1 MLPRHFFLR
10 REVVLG
16 IDHLVVFLFHQ
27 WIPFWNKCKLC
38 SKWHWRRC
46 TWSVILWISWVP
58 TLSLRYEWKEMFCVV
73 SEDDRL
79 NCGVVKV
86 KCDNEWNVIGTFLL
100 RDIYSCSWLWT
111 VWWFRVCGQR
121 VTYSLFS
128 KWPPCTAHRS
138 AVFFTLANLL
148 IIIAII
154 ISFFSRLNA
163 KLF

>member
-1 MLPRHFFLR
+1 MLPWHFFLR
-10 REVVLG
+10 RELVLG

-27 WIPFWNKCKLC
+27 WITFWNKCKLC

-73 SEDDRL
+73 SKDDRL

-100 RDIYSCSWLWT
+100 HDIYSCSWLWT
-111 VWWFRVCGQR
+111 VGGFACAARLLSVFKMATVPRSQITCILYFSKSFNN
-121 VTYSLFS
+121 YSHNHLFLFS
-128 KWPPCTAHRS
+128 A
-138 AVFFTLANLL
+138 
-148 IIIAII
+148 
-154 ISFFSRLNA
+154 
-163 KLF
+163 